1 MNKPLSYKDFNYNLI
16 CFNKYHF
23 TDHSKTPAEYHYF
36 GCILKGSAKIKTQKT
51 ELSLNPYEIFY
62 IPKGLHYQSHWF
74 GENGNEIK
82 FYSFGFKISPINKS
96 FVLQKLVCSEKALE
110 IFNELCEEIPFTE
123 KGIGKLYYF
132 FGLVCDDMKE
142 SKKSQINPLI
152 EKATEYITNNPNC
165 KISDIAKFCNISEP
179 TVFSLFK
186 KHFNKTPNQFRNE
199 VICEKATT
207 LLTTTNKSV
216 QEISDSL
223 NFSSTS
229 YFRKILKAH
238 TGKNPLQIRKESAF
252 L

>member
-1 MNKPLSYKDFNYNLI
+1 MNESFFYKNFNYNLI
-16 CFNKYHF
+16 RFNKYHL
-23 TDHSKTPAEYHYF
+23 TDHSKTPTEFHYL
-36 GCILKGSAKIKTQKT
+36 GYIIKGTAKIKTHKT
-51 ELSLNPYEIFY
+51 ELLLNPYEIFY
-62 IPKGLHYQSHWF
+62 IPKGLEYQSEWF
-74 GENGNEIK
+74 GENGKEIK

-96 FVLQKLVCSEKALE
+96 YILQKINCSEKAKE
-110 IFNELCEEIPFTE
+110 IFKELCEEIPFTG

-132 FGLVCDDMKE
+132 FDLVCDDMKE

-152 EKATEYITNNPNC
+152 EKATEYISNNPNV
-165 KISDIAKFCNISEP
+165 KISDIARFCNISEP

-199 VICEKATT
+199 VICEKAIT

-229 YFRKILKAH
+229 YFRKILKNH
-238 TGKNPLQIRKESAF
+238 TGKTPLEIRKKSDF
-252 L
+252 